1 MPMDLVEQVCANL
14 EIDSSKAEK
23 GVGAILMALR
33 VSLDHDTFDA
43 VKHAL
48 PNCESLMGR
57 ALMSGARTGEMAA
70 LVGAAGLWE
79 APAAAAPVRLPPP
92 DARRRVRRPRPAPAP
107 ALCPRPALAT
117 AAPHSARSVT
127 ASAAPPGTPR
137 APGALA
143 PAARRPSRAP
153 DRAAWP
159 APGPGP
165 GPRPGEGSARSEA

>member
-14 EIDSSKAEK
+14 EIDSDKAEK

-43 VKHAL
+43 VKRAL

-57 ALMSGARTGEMAA
+57 ALMNGARTGAI
-70 LVGAAGLWE
+70 
-79 APAAAAPVRLPPP
+79 AAARPPPP
-92 DARRRVRRPRPAPAP
+92 DARRRELRPAATPAP
-107 ALCPRPALAT
+107 ALCPRPAPAT

-127 ASAAPPGTPR
+127 ASAAPPGTQR

-143 PAARRPSRAP
+143 PAARRPSRTP

>member
-70 LVGAAGLWE
+70 LVGPSGLW
-79 APAAAAPVRLPPP
+79 AAL
-92 DARRRVRRPRPAPAP
+92 
-107 ALCPRPALAT
+107 
-117 AAPHSARSVT
+117 
-127 ASAAPPGTPR
+127 
-137 APGALA
+137 
-143 PAARRPSRAP
+143 
-153 DRAAWP
+153 
-159 APGPGP
+159 
-165 GPRPGEGSARSEA
+165 ARSEEHTSELQSPVHLVC